1 MLFQLSAL
9 CSSLKS
15 QFPVKKKGK
24 NCVTQI
30 TILKETLLP
39 KINESAIVYFLIQ
52 AFCYEL
58 KWMCYLN
65 LHHYSINSDLFSGC
79 QNHRAEDAFA
89 QKQGW
94 DDNAADV

>member
-58 KWMCYLN
+58 K
-65 LHHYSINSDLFSGC
+65 
-79 QNHRAEDAFA
+79 
-89 QKQGW
+89 
-94 DDNAADV
+94 